1 MRCRRSLRAHSMRAS
16 LRAIVLCLA
25 APALAG
31 AQARSLDRSADSV
44 RGERVVVTP
53 GAKYR
58 AGWLHRAI
66 LGADYRDLWT
76 TPIEVELLDLHT
88 EAGGL
93 TPTSR
98 GGSMQTVSLRFDAR
112 NGREYVFRPLE
123 KDFTRGLPPE
133 LRETLVR
140 DIAQDQVAG
149 YHPAAPLVV
158 SRLLDATGIR
168 HPRPRLF
175 VMPDDPLLGEFRAE
189 FRGVLGT
196 FEERPDDD
204 FDETPNAPGAS
215 NVVSSERLF
224 ERMLESHRDVPDR
237 RAYLAARL
245 FDILV
250 GDRDRHRDQWRWGRF
265 SRDRDALWE
274 PIPRDRDMPFAL
286 FEGLGPRLVRGFA
299 PQMVTFGPRY
309 PDMVWL
315 NWNAR
320 EIDRR
325 LLAALDRATWD
336 STAAALQR
344 RISDAVIDSALATMP
359 VPFQHRNGAE
369 LRAALIQRRERLPD
383 AARAFYRVLSTEVDL
398 SGTNDADHAD
408 ITRHSDGSVQIAV
421 SPADS
426 ARKGSAYLQ
435 RLFRPEETREVRV
448 YLHGG
453 NDGVLVRG
461 AAAGAILVRIIGG
474 DGSDVVIDS
483 VPGGDGA
490 TRFYDSAGEN
500 RLESPGKAPIDS
512 RPYTAPTTARVE
524 HAVRDWGT
532 WSFTRPGG
540 SFAPVIGVLGSVSHT
555 RFAYGF
561 RRNPFASRQVL
572 RLDVA
577 FGVRRPRLVYDAT
590 VMGFNSRRSTEL
602 RLTASGLELIRFHG
616 LGNETVFDQ
625 DDDYYRVLQNMLR
638 AEPAVVLPVS
648 RRTTLS
654 LGAVVQYTST
664 RDDEETLVST
674 SNPYGSG
681 SFGEAGLKATV
692 ALDHRDSPIAPRK
705 GLRVS
710 AETGVFPALL
720 SVEQTFGLA
729 RVAASTYLSPPIP
742 LEPTLAIRVG
752 GQHAWGRYPFH
763 DAAFLGGA
771 STLRGWDEQRFA
783 GRSAIY
789 ANGELRLRTGKV
801 SLVVPAD
808 MGLIALGDLG
818 RVYADGERS
827 DRWHSSLGGGL
838 WIAPLMRPYTV
849 SVTVARGRERTSV
862 YLRNGFAF

>member
-1 MRCRRSLRAHSMRAS
+1 MGYRWSLGAHSMRAS
-16 LRAIVLCLA
+16 IDAILIALA
-25 APALAG
+25 APALAD
-31 AQARSLDRSADSV
+31 AQVRSADRNADSLP
-44 RGERVVVTP
+44 RTRVVVTP

-66 LGADYRDLWT
+66 LGGDYRDLWT
-76 TPIEVELLDLHT
+76 TPVEVEVLDLRR

-93 TPTSR
+93 TPKSR
-98 GGSMQTVSLRFDAR
+98 GGSMQTVSLRFDAGT
-112 NGREYVFRPLE
+112 GREYVFRPLE

-149 YHPAAPLVV
+149 YHPAAPVVV
-158 SRLLDATGIR
+158 SRLLDATEIR
-168 HPRPRLF
+168 HPRPRLL
-175 VMPDDPLLGEFRAE
+175 VMPDDSLLGEFRAE

-196 FEERPDDD
+196 FEERPDED
-204 FDETPNAPGAS
+204 FDETLDAPGAAD
-215 NVVSSERLF
+215 VVSSERLF
-224 ERMLESHRDVPDR
+224 ERMLESHRNVPDR

-265 SRDRDALWE
+265 SRDNDALWE

-299 PQMVTFGPRY
+299 PQMVTFGPEY

-325 LLAALDRATWD
+325 LLSALDRATWD

-344 RISDAVIDSALATMP
+344 KISDAVIDSAIAAMP
-359 VPFQHRNGAE
+359 IPFQRRNGPE
-369 LRAALIQRRERLPD
+369 LRAALVQRRERLPD
-383 AARAFYRVLSTEVDL
+383 AARDFYHVLSTEVDL
-398 SGTNDADHAD
+398 SGTNAADRAD
-408 ITRHSDGSVQIAV
+408 ITRNSDGSVRIAL

-426 ARKGSAYLQ
+426 SGERSIFLERVFQ
-435 RLFRPEETREVRV
+435 PDETHEVRL

-453 NDGVLVRG
+453 NDHVAVRG
-461 AAAGAILVRIIGG
+461 AAAKAILVRVIGG

-483 VPGGDGA
+483 VPGGDEA
-490 TRFYDSAGEN
+490 IRLYDSAGDN
-500 RLESPGKAPIDS
+500 RVVSQRSVAIDT

-540 SFAPVIGVLGSVSHT
+540 SYAPVIGLLGSVSHT

-561 RRNPFASRQVL
+561 RRNPFASQQML
-572 RLDVA
+572 RFDVA
-577 FGVRRPRLVYDAT
+577 FGVRRPRLVYNAAIK
-590 VMGFNSRRSTEL
+590 GLNSGRTTEL
-602 RLTASGLELIRFHG
+602 QLTASGLELIRFHG
-616 LGNETVFDQ
+616 LGNDTPFDR

-638 AEPAVVLPVS
+638 AEPAMSLP
-648 RRTTLS
+648 LS
-654 LGAVVQYTST
+654 PRASLSFGALVQYTST

-674 SNPYGSG
+674 SAPYGSG
-681 SFGEAGLKATV
+681 SFGEVGLKAGIT
-692 ALDHRDSPIAPRK
+692 LDHRDSPVAPRK
-705 GLRVS
+705 GVRLS
-710 AETGVFPALL
+710 AESGVFPALL
-720 SVEQTFGLA
+720 SVTETFAMA
-729 RVAASTYLSPPIP
+729 RVAASTYLSPRVP
-742 LEPTLAIRVG
+742 LEPTLALRVG
-752 GQHAWGRYPFH
+752 GQHAWGRFPFH

-771 STLRGWDEQRFA
+771 STLRGWDEQRFS

-801 SLVVPAD
+801 SLIVPAD
-808 MGLIALGDLG
+808 IGLIAQGDVG
-818 RVYADGERS
+818 RVYADDERS
-827 DRWHSSLGGGL
+827 DRWHSSVGGGL
-838 WIAPLMRPYTV
+838 WIAPLLRSYTV
-849 SVTVARGRERTSV
+849 SVTVARGQERMSV